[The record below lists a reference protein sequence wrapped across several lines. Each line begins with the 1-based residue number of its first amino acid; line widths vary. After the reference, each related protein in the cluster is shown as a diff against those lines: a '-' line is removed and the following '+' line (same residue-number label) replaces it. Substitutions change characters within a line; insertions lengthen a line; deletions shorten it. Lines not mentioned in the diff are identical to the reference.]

1 MKIKVA
7 VFCSGSGSNAEKIFE
22 YFNNH
27 AQIEVSLLLVN
38 NSKAYAIERARKFNI
53 PVIIFNKEE
62 FNNGSV
68 LKHLQDHDITWVVL
82 AGFLWLIPPHLV
94 ANFENRMINIHPALL
109 PKYGG
114 KGMYG
119 SYVHE
124 AVVKNMEIE
133 SGITIHLVN
142 QHYDE
147 GKVLFQA
154 PCTILPTDTALDVA
168 KKVQY
173 LEHSYFASTI
183 EKTILENI
191 R

>member
-22 YFNNH
+22 YFKSH
-27 AQIEVSLLLVN
+27 SQIEVCLLLVN
-38 NSKAYAIERARKFNI
+38 NGKSYAIERAKKFSI
-53 PVIIFNKEE
+53 PVVVCNKEQ

-68 LKHLQDHDITWVVL
+68 LTNLQDYEITWVVL
-82 AGFLWLIPPHLV
+82 AGFLWLIPAHLI
-94 ANFENRMINIHPALL
+94 AYFKDHIINIHPALL
-109 PKYGG
+109 PKHGG

-119 SYVHE
+119 NFVHE
-124 AVVKNMEIE
+124 AVVKNQETE

-147 GKVLFQA
+147 GKILFQA
-154 PCTILPTDTALDVA
+154 PCAIAPTDTALDVA

-173 LEHSYFASTI
+173 LEHTYFAITI
-183 EKTILENI
+183 EKAILGNL
-191 R
+191 

>member
-22 YFNNH
+22 YFKSH
-27 AQIEVSLLLVN
+27 SQIEVCLLLVN
-38 NSKAYAIERARKFNI
+38 NGKAYAIERAKNFSI
-53 PVIIFNKEE
+53 PVVVFNKEQ

-68 LKHLQDHDITWVVL
+68 LTHLQDYEITWVVL
-82 AGFLWLIPPHLV
+82 AGFLWLIPAHLI
-94 ANFENRMINIHPALL
+94 AYFENRIINIHPALL

-119 SYVHE
+119 NFVHE
-124 AVVKNMEIE
+124 SVVKNQETE

-147 GKVLFQA
+147 GKILFQA
-154 PCTILPTDTALDVA
+154 PCAIAPTDTALDVA

-173 LEHSYFASTI
+173 LEHTYFAITI
-183 EKTILENI
+183 EKAILGNL
-191 R
+191 